1 MSRFLVSGKVIPEPS
16 ANQYMPLHRLFPGGS
31 HGSILKVGLWVALL
45 SVYEDR
51 KLRRVTEKE
60 DWSVVENPVPIAFLR
75 IEFDGE
81 ASRISRRIG
90 AAFLSSHSREASNAL
105 CLLPHTIEHIH

>member
-1 MSRFLVSGKVIPEPS
+1 MHDLMGRFLVGGKVIPEPS
-16 ANQYMPLHRLFPGGS
+16 VNQYMPLHRLLPNDS
-31 HGSILKVGLWVALL
+31 HGCILKVGLWVALL

-60 DWSVVENPVPIAFLR
+60 DWSVVEYPVPIAFLG

-81 ASRISRRIG
+81 ASRISGRVG
-90 AAFLSSHSREASNAL
+90 ATFLSTHS
-105 CLLPHTIEHIH
+105 